1 MSAIRLSIIITVVG
15 GPAALRRCLKALVA
29 QADPA
34 ETEIIVPYDQ
44 WAIEAG
50 DLAVEFPQIRFH
62 FYDDLG
68 VASSSS
74 IPAHAHRL
82 YDRRRAVGLSL
93 ARGRIIAMTEDHAVP
108 ADDWV
113 RQVHA
118 AHAQPHAA
126 IGGAIDNGVDRPLNR
141 ALYYCDFGRYG
152 SPLTSGEAEYVSD
165 VNVSYKR
172 EALMA
177 VRDVWRE
184 AYHETTVH
192 WALRSLGE
200 VLYLDPR
207 LVVHQHRPAITWLQA
222 YRERFEWGRV
232 FAETR
237 VAAVGFGR
245 RLFYAVG
252 APALPVVLLSRVWKQ
267 MRRQRLAPRQIIQTA
282 PVAGVLLTGWA
293 LGELI
298 GYIAGPPRETPDP
311 PQGESRVTPVE
322 SKKVAL

>member
-1 MSAIRLSIIITVVG
+1 MSAIHLSIIITVVSG
-15 GPAALRRCLKALVA
+15 QAALRRCLKALVA
-29 QADPA
+29 QADPT
-34 ETEIIVPYDQ
+34 ETEIIAPYDQ
-44 WAIEAG
+44 WAAEVG
-50 DLAVEFPQIRFH
+50 DLAAEFPQIRFH

-113 RQVHA
+113 RQILV

-126 IGGAIDNGVDRPLNR
+126 IGGVIDNGVDRPLNW

-152 SPLTSGEAEYVSD
+152 NPLTSGEAEYVSD

-177 VRDVWRE
+177 IRDVWRE

-192 WALRSLGE
+192 WALRSRGE
-200 VLYLDPR
+200 TLYLDPR

-237 VAAVGFGR
+237 VSDVSFGR

-252 APALPVVLLSRVWKQ
+252 APALPVVLLLRVWKQ
-267 MRRQRLAPRQIIQTA
+267 MRRQCLASRRIIQTL
-282 PVAGVLLTGWA
+282 PVAGVLLTGWT

-298 GYIAGPPRETPDP
+298 GYVAGPPRETPDSS
-311 PQGESRVTPVE
+311 QDEARVATVE